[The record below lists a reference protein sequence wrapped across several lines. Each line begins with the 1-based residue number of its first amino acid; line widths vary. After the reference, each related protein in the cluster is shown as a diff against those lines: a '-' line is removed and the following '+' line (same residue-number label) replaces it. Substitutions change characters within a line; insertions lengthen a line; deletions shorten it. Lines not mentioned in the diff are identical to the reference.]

1 MGGPGA
7 LVSRVDLNLGGGAK
21 NFRGR
26 VAMNL
31 NDAMNLHI
39 APTDTS
45 FSKYRDHAKVLIVF
59 KRWCNYL
66 ILCEIIFQLEI
77 LKD

>member
-1 MGGPGA
+1 
-7 LVSRVDLNLGGGAK
+7 
-21 NFRGR
+21 
-26 VAMNL
+26 MNL

-45 FSKYRDHAKVLIVF
+45 FSKYRDHAKIPIVF